1 MSKAATTG
9 ALMAAIA
16 LLAACDTKSPAPSS
30 QETTIAVDG
39 KEVTVDAT
47 PTAEPASGGEAPTSL
62 DPQGDGGETPAP
74 EPTLINP
81 HRVPANDVADDSAPL
96 TAIPARF
103 LGQWDGIEGSCT
115 PDSDL
120 FLTIRPGT
128 ITFYE
133 SQGEVAAVRRGKP
146 GIVVT
151 LAMQG
156 EGESWTADYA
166 MSLAKG
172 GNQLATRELSET
184 GAGTLRRRC
193 QADRSTPGS

>member
-1 MSKAATTG
+1 MTKPAT
-9 ALMAAIA
+9 MAAVMAASA
-16 LLAACDTKSPAPSS
+16 LLAGCNNRTPASTPD
-30 QETTIAVDG
+30 ETTIAVDG
-39 KEVTVDAT
+39 KEMTVEAS
-47 PTAEPASGGEAPTSL
+47 PTADGNTSTVSL
-62 DPQGDGGETPAP
+62 DPQGDDAPPAP

-103 LGQWDGIEGSCT
+103 LGQWDAIDGPCT
-115 PDSDL
+115 PDSDM

-133 SQGEVAAVRRGKP
+133 SQGEVSGVRRGKP
-146 GIVVT
+146 GIVVS

-156 EGESWTADYA
+156 EGESWTAEYA

-172 GNQLATRELSET
+172 GEQLATRELSQS
-184 GAGTLRRRC
+184 GTATSRRRC
-193 QADRSTPGS
+193 APTAETATP

>member
-1 MSKAATTG
+1 MSKAATM
-9 ALMAAIA
+9 AAMMAAIA
-16 LLAACDTKSPAPSS
+16 LLAACDTNTPSPSTD
-30 QETTIAVDG
+30 ETTIAVDG
-39 KEVTVDAT
+39 KEVTVEAT
-47 PTAEPASGGEAPTSL
+47 PAADSIASSVSL
-62 DPQGDGGETPAP
+62 DPQADDASPAP

-81 HRVPANDVADDSAPL
+81 HQVPANDVADDSAPL

-103 LGQWDGIEGSCT
+103 LGQWDAIDGPCAPESEM
-115 PDSDL
+115 

-133 SQGEVAAVRRGKP
+133 SQGEVASVRRGKP
-146 GIVVT
+146 GIVVS

-172 GNQLATRELSET
+172 GEQLATRELTQS
-184 GAGTLRRRC
+184 GAATSRRRC
-193 QADRSTPGS
+193 APTAETATP